1 MTFGNEVLAD
11 ASYGN
16 SNEDLELVLF
26 SGAVEAT
33 RGRLVRLKET
43 AAQVKAAFSDGG
55 WQAFVPA
62 PSEPKEVEFV
72 RRVADGQTHKTMR
85 GQALGSVSSRRET
98 WNYTLTAPL

>member
-16 SNEDLELVLF
+16 SNEDLELITFGGGVR
-26 SGAVEAT
+26 ET
-33 RGRLVRLKET
+33 RGRLVRLRET

-72 RRVADGQTHKTMR
+72 RRVADGQTHR
-85 GQALGSVSSRRET
+85 RLLAQPLGSTSARRET
-98 WNYTLTAPL
+98 WRYTLTDPL